1 MNWNMD
7 IMAWL
12 FLFMAG
18 VMEVIW
24 LQAMKQSNGFKN
36 WRSSLLSIVA
46 ASASFFL
53 LALSLNGIPVGTAYA
68 VWTGIG
74 AVGTAVIGIIIFGE
88 QRNFLTLLS
97 LGLIILGILGLR
109 LST

>member
-1 MNWNMD
+1 
-7 IMAWL
+7 MAWL
-12 FLFMAG
+12 FLLIAG
-18 VMEVIW
+18 FLEVVW
-24 LQAMKQSNGFKN
+24 LHAMKQSNGFKN

-53 LALSLNGIPVGTAYA
+53 LAHALNGIPAGTAYA

-88 QRNFLTLLS
+88 QRNFLRLLS
-97 LGLIILGILGLR
+97 IGLILLGILGLR
-109 LST
+109 LTVQ